1 MKRKGFRPELTAE
14 MHAEFLEGEM
24 TFDDVMVM
32 KVYCLLLDGLSKE
45 EACEAA
51 HISVE
56 YYDQNVDRV
65 LHS

>member
-14 MHAEFLEGEM
+14 MHAEFMEGEM
-24 TFDDVMVM
+24 SFDDVMVM
-32 KVYCLLLDGLSKE
+32 KACCLLRRGMPKE
-45 EACEAA
+45 QACKEA

-56 YYDQNVDRV
+56 YYDNNVYRV